1 MRLHGN
7 KSKVIGSDPCAVLV
21 AKFTSKW
28 KVNMLYTTYVSM
40 VTSNVAN
47 VTCVK
52 SETMES
58 TLEFSGPDATCS
70 TTVITAVSVD
80 LVGY

>member
-1 MRLHGN
+1 
-7 KSKVIGSDPCAVLV
+7 
-21 AKFTSKW
+21 
-28 KVNMLYTTYVSM
+28 M

-52 SETMES
+52 SEIMES
-58 TLEFSGPDATCS
+58 TLEFSGPDATCN
-70 TTVITAVSVD
+70 TTVITVVSVD

>member
-1 MRLHGN
+1 
-7 KSKVIGSDPCAVLV
+7 
-21 AKFTSKW
+21 
-28 KVNMLYTTYVSM
+28 M

-52 SETMES
+52 SEIMES
-58 TLEFSGPDATCS
+58 TLELSGPDATCS